1 MRIAIKKVCFLT
13 TRQQENLNLVQNFTM
28 DKSIFGT
35 KYIIELFCIWC
46 KICIFAK
53 LNLVQ
58 LLYEKK
64 DLQ

>member
-13 TRQQENLNLVQNFTM
+13 TRQQENLNLVQNFTI
-28 DKSIFGT
+28 DKSIFGA
-35 KYIIELFCIWC
+35 KYIIKLFCIWC
-46 KICIFAK
+46 KICIFAQ

-58 LLYEKK
+58 FYYETK